1 MPYIPLP
8 HSARSGADMPS
19 IPHTP
24 GMHSSARVPQAPN
37 LPAAAVSPN
46 VPHIEIG
53 HLVVFV
59 TAADGAIPLENALV
73 TVSALSQNGVSELL
87 FTTRTNKSGRTT
99 TLPLPAPP
107 RSNSL
112 SPGGKNCCAQYTVS
126 VDHDDFHSVV
136 YSNIVKRPAKGE
148 KAKSPK
154 SLRYRAFRGFLTKDT
169 NGEKVHRADMK
180 PDFVR
185 KI

>member
-136 YSNIVKRPAKGE
+136 YSNISIYADVVSTFPVLLMPRGGTKTDPSLPIE
-148 KAKSPK
+148 FSIPPHNLLPK
-154 SLRYRAFRGFLTKDT
+154 
-169 NGEKVHRADMK
+169 E
-180 PDFVR
+180 
-185 KI
+185 